1 MAPDLADIAHMLRF
15 QTAWERRFADYCLLL
30 DAGLSQSEAERIASE
45 VARDRAAEETRE
57 LAA

>member
-15 QTAWERRFADYCLLL
+15 QTAWERRFHEYNLLL
-30 DAGLSQSEAERIASE
+30 KAGLSQSEAERIASE
-45 VARDRAAEETRE
+45 AAQDRAAEETRE